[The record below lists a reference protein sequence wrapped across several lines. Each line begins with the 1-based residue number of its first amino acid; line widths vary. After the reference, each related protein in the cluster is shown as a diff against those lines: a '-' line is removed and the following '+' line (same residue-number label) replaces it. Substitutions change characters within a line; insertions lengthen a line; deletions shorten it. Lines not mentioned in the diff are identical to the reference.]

1 MQYFYS
7 SLLTLF
13 LLATGSMAIAEN
25 SANPEMIDKNNKYP
39 GEFVQSYAQECIQ
52 TSMEEG
58 LDEIEAK
65 KLCDCTI
72 NEFQR
77 QYSLEEFKKLTATS
91 ITDEKAENSL
101 VEVGQVC
108 FEQIL
113 YE

>member
-7 SLLTLF
+7 SLLTLS
-13 LLATGSMAIAEN
+13 LLTTGSIAIAQDSVN
-25 SANPEMIDKNNKYP
+25 SETTNKYP
-39 GEFVQSYAQECIQ
+39 GEFVQNYGQECIQ
-52 TSMEEG
+52 TSMGEG
-58 LDEIEAK
+58 LEEIEAQ

-77 QYSLEEFKKLTATS
+77 QYSLEEFKELTAAS
-91 ITDEKAENSL
+91 ATDEKAETAL

-113 YE
+113 YEQ